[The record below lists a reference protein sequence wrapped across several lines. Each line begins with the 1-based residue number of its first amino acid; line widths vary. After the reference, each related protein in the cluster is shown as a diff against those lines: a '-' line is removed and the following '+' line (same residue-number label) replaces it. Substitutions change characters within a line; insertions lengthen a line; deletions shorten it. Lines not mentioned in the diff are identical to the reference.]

1 MIFLISLNLS
11 QFDWSSR
18 GQILVRACQMI
29 LDVEFGCNEMKNGG
43 WRMFWVCLTVDR
55 VCQSYLNMDNF
66 WILAL
71 KPSNWYIQ
79 HHRNLFI
86 SSDYQIFQIKKWTFW
101 NFKCWIEIYRVWKKY
116 VIYGDYQ
123 IISLQSLLELTNIY
137 TYIYIYIYNMTLRSI
152 QL

>member
-1 MIFLISLNLS
+1 MVILTLIWAYNSYFNRNFMIFLISLNLS

-86 SSDYQIFQIKKWTFW
+86 SSDYQIFQIKNEHFGIL
-101 NFKCWIEIYRVWKKY
+101 NA
-116 VIYGDYQ
+116 
-123 IISLQSLLELTNIY
+123 ELKFTESGKNTLSTKTTN
-137 TYIYIYIYNMTLRSI
+137 
-152 QL
+152 